1 LATAAL
7 LALLRIPTP
16 VRSADST
23 STALTGTVRSQE
35 EGAMEGVLVSA
46 KKAGSTVT
54 VTVVSDAQGRYSFPR
69 ARLEPGRYALR
80 MRAVGYEMDDMGLVK
95 SLARRQSNLI
105 SNFTRRT
112 TYPRSSQMAS
122 GSKACPEAMSRKICS

>member
-1 LATAAL
+1 MSDRTISFALALATAAL

-35 EGAMEGVLVSA
+35 EGLMEGVLVSA
-46 KKAGSTVT
+46 KKAESTVT

-69 ARLEPGRYALR
+69 ARLEPGRYSLR
-80 MRAVGYEMDDMGLVK
+80 MRAVGYEMDDIGPVELTGEKAVQLDLK
-95 SLARRQSNLI
+95 LYKTHDL
-105 SNFTRRT
+105 
-112 TYPRSSQMAS
+112 SSQLS
-122 GSKACPEAMSRKICS
+122 N